1 MFAAVALFVLLLLGM
16 LYIAF
21 IRFRNPRMPATPPAA
36 MSTIEPPASLPHLPT
51 PLLSALGDHSAPGVG
66 RSSRERAHG

>member
-36 MSTIEPPASLPHLPT
+36 MSTIEPPATLPYLPA
-51 PLLSALGDHSAPGVG
+51 LFVSALGDHSAPGVD
-66 RSSRERAHG
+66 RSSRERVHG

>member
-36 MSTIEPPASLPHLPT
+36 MSTIEPPAALPHLPA
-51 PLLSALGDHSAPGVG
+51 PSLSALDNHSAPGVYQ
-66 RSSRERAHG
+66 SPSVRAHG